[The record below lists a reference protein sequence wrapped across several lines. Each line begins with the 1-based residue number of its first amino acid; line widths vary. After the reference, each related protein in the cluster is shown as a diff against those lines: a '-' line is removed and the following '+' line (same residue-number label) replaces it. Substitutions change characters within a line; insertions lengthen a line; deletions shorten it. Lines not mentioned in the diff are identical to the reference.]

1 MYFVSSIKQVSGE
14 GNGNPL
20 QYSCLD
26 NPMDRE
32 AWRATVCGV
41 AKSRTQM
48 SHKHISS
55 RLPKAPLILPPKT
68 WEILLTKVF
77 FCKEPEEHSVKSISR
92 LVEFKSVTRAA
103 RLHFHHVRPLAVWSM
118 FPVYQRT
125 PFPRCGE
132 RLQAPSLPVRW
143 AWDPKS
149 FGFAKNGIH
158 RPKQNNHI
166 GILTHWVKVDNM
178 GYCK

>member
-1 MYFVSSIKQVSGE
+1 MINNQLNMSFPGGSDGKESACDAGDLGLISELGRSAGE
-14 GNGNPL
+14 GKVYPL

-32 AWRATVCGV
+32 AWRATVRGV

-48 SHKHISS
+48 SHEHISS

-103 RLHFHHVRPLAVWSM
+103 RLHFHHVRPLAV
-118 FPVYQRT
+118 
-125 PFPRCGE
+125 
-132 RLQAPSLPVRW
+132 
-143 AWDPKS
+143 
-149 FGFAKNGIH
+149 
-158 RPKQNNHI
+158 
-166 GILTHWVKVDNM
+166 
-178 GYCK
+178 